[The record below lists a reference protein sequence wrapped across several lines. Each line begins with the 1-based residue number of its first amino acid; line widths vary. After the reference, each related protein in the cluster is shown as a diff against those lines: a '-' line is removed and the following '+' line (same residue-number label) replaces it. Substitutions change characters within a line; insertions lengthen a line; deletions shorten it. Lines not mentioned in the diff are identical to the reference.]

1 MRETAPRFPLAWPD
15 GWKRT
20 PGAQRRV
27 SSFRSR
33 GAALTVAGAVERL
46 ARELRML
53 GAREETLSTNVP
65 VGVRGYPVST
75 GPAPSDP
82 GAAVYFTLKGEA
94 RCLAC
99 DKWRSVADNI
109 AAIAQHI
116 DALRRISRY
125 GVGTLD
131 QIFRGYTALPPSAV
145 DWWLVLG
152 VKPDATLAEVE
163 AAFVAL
169 AREHHPDRG
178 GRHEDMARL
187 TEARAIARA
196 AIAAR

>member
-1 MRETAPRFPLAWPD
+1 VSEPAPRFPLAWPD
-15 GWKRT
+15 GWART
-20 PGAQRRV
+20 PAGARRAA
-27 SSFRSR
+27 SFRSYGR
-33 GAALTVAGAVERL
+33 ALTLTPATDRL
-46 ARELRML
+46 ARELRLL
-53 GAREETLSTNVP
+53 GARDEVLSTNLRL
-65 VGVRGYPVST
+65 GIRGIPLVDQ
-75 GPAPSDP
+75 ANPSDP
-82 GAAVYFTLKGEA
+82 GAAVYFRLKGEP

-99 DKWRSVADNI
+99 DRWDRVADNI
-109 AAIAQHI
+109 GAIAQHI
-116 DALRRISRY
+116 DAIRRIGRY
-125 GVGTLD
+125 GVGTID

-145 DWWLVLG
+145 DWPIVLG

-163 AAFVAL
+163 AAFVSL